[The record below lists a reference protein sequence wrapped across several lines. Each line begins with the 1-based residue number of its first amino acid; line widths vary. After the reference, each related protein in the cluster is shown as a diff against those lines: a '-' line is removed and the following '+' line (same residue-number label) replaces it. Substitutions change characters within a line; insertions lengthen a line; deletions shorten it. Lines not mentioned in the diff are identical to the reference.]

1 MEHRLLFL
9 FFDWLWTKNMKY
21 WYDHVAISP
30 RTCIIHTCA
39 SSPAPFS
46 KLRITVNP
54 ASNLCNSRQNL
65 LHSTHY
71 TMDTIYNSSM
81 LAVSS
86 ETSKFSSN
94 LTSIVSFLATI
105 VGVFYFSMLLW
116 VVNLFRMQPRV
127 FKRDYSQHLQLYAP
141 CELCLL
147 WARIVFTTSGVVYI
161 FIVINSLVE
170 VQMFLSFIFDLLIH
184 TQTACASW
192 LLVQHIHQQAYPDSP
207 SRSAL
212 QLIMSV
218 KYSTIRP
225 LAYAQSELC
234 LRFCSCWTLFTAGF
248 LTIMFIH
255 PTWSTHPVASVGS
268 QTIWVIVTLGV
279 WVAGATILACE
290 LPAQC
295 ISVAYCSQIRAL
307 FGLFSA
313 SFRIKQYQLLTIALF
328 NEAFSLLETWVD
340 SKFSALTRYLI
351 QATESC

>member
-1 MEHRLLFL
+1 
-9 FFDWLWTKNMKY
+9 
-21 WYDHVAISP
+21 
-30 RTCIIHTCA
+30 
-39 SSPAPFS
+39 
-46 KLRITVNP
+46 
-54 ASNLCNSRQNL
+54 
-65 LHSTHY
+65 
-71 TMDTIYNSSM
+71 MDTIYNSSI

-86 ETSKFSSN
+86 ETSRFSSN

-141 CELCLL
+141 
-147 WARIVFTTSGVVYI
+147 FVYV

-170 VQMFLSFIFDLLIH
+170 
-184 TQTACASW
+184 TACASW
-192 LLVQHIHQQAYPDSP
+192 LLVQHIHQQTFPDSP

-212 QLIMSV
+212 QLI
-218 KYSTIRP
+218 I
-225 LAYAQSELC
+225 
-234 LRFCSCWTLFTAGF
+234 FCSCWTLSTAGF

-295 ISVAYCSQIRAL
+295 ISVAYCDQIRAL

-313 SFRIKQYQLLTIALF
+313 SFEIKQYQLLTIAF
-328 NEAFSLLETWVD
+328 
-340 SKFSALTRYLI
+340 
-351 QATESC
+351 